1 MRTSFSTIV
10 NESYDLT
17 CVVLDAEAN
26 SIAQGT
32 FSVPVFIGSAPITL
46 RHMLKRYPAETLK
59 PGDVIITNDPWLGT
73 GHLYDITM
81 VRPVFRK
88 GRIVAYTLSIT
99 HLPDIGGS
107 GFGSSAVEVYHEGL
121 RIPICKLYEE
131 GRLNELLL
139 EIIRTNV
146 RVPEQVIGDVM
157 ANVACNEVG
166 GRELLAFMDEYGLD
180 DLTDLS
186 RAIRGQSEA
195 AMRAKIRELGQG
207 TYHNRIQV
215 EGFDGPCDYVVRID
229 VKGDSVAYDFT
240 GTSGCVRAAVNV
252 PFCYTNAMALH
263 AIKSLLLPNIPNNAG
278 SIAPISV
285 FAPPGCIL
293 NAQPPFATGG
303 RHAMGHFVTPLVYGA
318 LAQALPDRVQAG
330 SGMMNLITFQGTR
343 RDERP
348 FSTLYFAAGGYGA
361 LDGLDG
367 WCTLPHPSN
376 MAVVP
381 VEVWETLT
389 HTTIES
395 KRLLPEFG
403 RPRPLARRSRAGGRP
418 AQRHRPPR
426 RHARH
431 GQPHHVSG
439 ARHVRRRRR
448 DAQGA
453 CHRRQAGARQ
463 GPQRAG
469 AGPAHAHRRGGRRRL
484 RRSQAA
490 CARARSPRTWR
501 RATSAPRPRERSTAG
516 KAEEALGAVGA
527 MRWPIGQRSSNRAAQ
542 PRIEHVPDAVAE
554 QVEGEHGDGDGEPG
568 KQHQP
573 PRRHEAGV
581 QSVRQHVAPGG
592 RRRRDADAEEAER
605 GLDDDGDAQMRGRQ
619 DQEGGDALRQ
629 DVPEHQAHVA
639 RRRGR
644 APPRR
649 TASP

>member
-1 MRTSFSTIV
+1 MSARNFDAVSLGIMWDRLVSLVDEIVSTLVRTSFSTIV

-46 RHMLKRYPAETLK
+46 RHMLKRFPPETLK
-59 PGDVIITNDPWLGT
+59 PGDVIFTNDPWQGT

-121 RIPICKLYEE
+121 RLPICKLYDA
-131 GRLNELLL
+131 GRLNELIV

-146 RVPEQVIGDVM
+146 RVPEQVMGDVM

-166 GRELLAFMDEYGLD
+166 GRELLAFMDEYGLE

-195 AMRAKIRELGQG
+195 AMRSKIRELGQG
-207 TYHNRIQV
+207 TYRNHINV
-215 EGFDGPCDYVVRID
+215 EGFDGPCDYVVKVD
-229 VKGDSVAYDFT
+229 VNGDSIAYDFT

-252 PFCYTNAMALH
+252 PFCYTNAMSLH

-285 FAPPGCIL
+285 FAPAGCIL

-303 RHAMGHFVTPLVYGA
+303 RHAMGHFVTPLIYGA

-330 SGMMNLITFQGTR
+330 SGMMNLITFQGQR
-343 RDERP
+343 RDDRP

-361 LDGLDG
+361 LRDLDG
-367 WCTLPHPSN
+367 WSTLPHPSN
-376 MAVVP
+376 MATVP

-395 KRLLPEFG
+395 KRLLPNSGGPGQWRGGLGQEVTLRNDTGHLVTTLGMGNRTMFPARGMFG
-403 RPRPLARRSRAGGRP
+403 GGDGALREHFIEGVTVHAKGRNELAPGQRMRIVEAGGAGYGDPKARAP
-418 AQRHRPPR
+418 A
-426 RHARH
+426 AIAED
-431 GQPHHVSG
+431 V
-439 ARHVRRRRR
+439 
-448 DAQGA
+448 AQGYVT
-453 CHRRQAGARQ
+453 GA
-463 GPQRAG
+463 
-469 AGPAHAHRRGGRRRL
+469 
-484 RRSQAA
+484 AA
-490 CARARSPRTWR
+490 
-501 RATSAPRPRERSTAG
+501 REIYGWSG
-516 KAEEALGAVGA
+516 
-527 MRWPIGQRSSNRAAQ
+527 
-542 PRIEHVPDAVAE
+542 
-554 QVEGEHGDGDGEPG
+554 
-568 KQHQP
+568 
-573 PRRHEAGV
+573 
-581 QSVRQHVAPGG
+581 
-592 RRRRDADAEEAER
+592 
-605 GLDDDGDAQMRGRQ
+605 
-619 DQEGGDALRQ
+619 
-629 DVPEHQAHVA
+629 
-639 RRRGR
+639 
-644 APPRR
+644 
-649 TASP
+649 

>member
-1 MRTSFSTIV
+1 VIEQTMSGQTFDAVNLGIMWDRLVSIVDEIVSTLVRTSFSTIV

-17 CVVLDAEAN
+17 CVVLDADAN

-46 RHMLKRYPAETLK
+46 RHMLQRFPAETLK

-81 VRPVFRK
+81 VRPVFRN

-107 GFGSSAVEVYHEGL
+107 GFGSSAAEVYHEGL
-121 RIPICKLYEE
+121 RIPICKLYDG
-131 GRLNELLL
+131 GRRNELLV

-146 RVPEQVIGDVM
+146 RVPEQVMGDVM

-166 GRELLAFMDEYGLD
+166 GREILAFMDEYGLD
-180 DLTDLS
+180 DLTALS
-186 RAIRGQSEA
+186 RAIRDQCET
-195 AMRAKIRELGQG
+195 AMRAKIGELGEG
-207 TYHNRIQV
+207 TFRNQIQV

-229 VKGDSVAYDFT
+229 VKGDSVAFDFS

-343 RDERP
+343 RDGRP

-361 LDGLDG
+361 LEGLDG

-376 MAVVP
+376 MAAVP
-381 VEVWETLT
+381 VEVWEALT

-395 KRLLPEFG
+395 KQLVPDSGGPG
-403 RPRPLARRSRAGGRP
+403 RWRGGLGQEVVLRNDTGHPIVTLGMGNRTMFPARGVFSGGDGTLRTHAIDGQPVHAKGRHELAPGQRMNITEAGG
-418 AQRHRPPR
+418 
-426 RHARH
+426 
-431 GQPHHVSG
+431 
-439 ARHVRRRRR
+439 
-448 DAQGA
+448 
-453 CHRRQAGARQ
+453 
-463 GPQRAG
+463 
-469 AGPAHAHRRGGRRRL
+469 GGFGDPK
-484 RRSQAA
+484 
-490 CARARSPRTWR
+490 ARAR
-501 RATSAPRPRERSTAG
+501 
-516 KAEEALGAVGA
+516 
-527 MRWPIGQRSSNRAAQ
+527 AA
-542 PRIEHVPDAVAE
+542 ITEDVA
-554 QVEGEHGDGDGEPG
+554 QGYV
-568 KQHQP
+568 
-573 PRRHEAGV
+573 
-581 QSVRQHVAPGG
+581 SRQAAKDIYGWGG
-592 RRRRDADAEEAER
+592 
-605 GLDDDGDAQMRGRQ
+605 
-619 DQEGGDALRQ
+619 
-629 DVPEHQAHVA
+629 
-639 RRRGR
+639 
-644 APPRR
+644 
-649 TASP
+649 

>member
-1 MRTSFSTIV
+1 MGDRTFDAVSLGIMWDRLVSLVDEIVSTLVRTSFSTIV

-46 RHMLKRYPAETLK
+46 RHMLKRFPAETLR
-59 PGDVIITNDPWLGT
+59 PGDVLITNDPWLGT

-88 GRIVAYTLSIT
+88 GRVVAYTLSIT

-107 GFGSSAVEVYHEGL
+107 GFGSSAAEVYHEGI
-121 RIPICKLYEE
+121 RIPICKFYEE
-131 GRLNELLL
+131 GRRNDLLV

-146 RVPEQVIGDVM
+146 RVPEQVMGDVM

-180 DLTDLS
+180 DLTALS

-207 TYHNRIQV
+207 TYRNQIQV

-229 VKGDSVAYDFT
+229 VKDDNVAFDFT

-376 MAVVP
+376 MAAVP

-395 KRLLPEFG
+395 KRLVPDSGGPG
-403 RPRPLARRSRAGGRP
+403 RWRGGLGQEVVLRNDTGHPIVTLGMGNRTMFPAQGLFCGGDGTLRTHAIDGQQVHAKGRNELAPGQRMRIVEAGGGGFGDP
-418 AQRHRPPR
+418 A
-426 RHARH
+426 
-431 GQPHHVSG
+431 
-439 ARHVRRRRR
+439 
-448 DAQGA
+448 
-453 CHRRQAGARQ
+453 
-463 GPQRAG
+463 
-469 AGPAHAHRRGGRRRL
+469 
-484 RRSQAA
+484 
-490 CARARSPRTWR
+490 ARAR
-501 RATSAPRPRERSTAG
+501 A
-516 KAEEALGAVGA
+516 
-527 MRWPIGQRSSNRAAQ
+527 
-542 PRIEHVPDAVAE
+542 AVAE
-554 QVEGEHGDGDGEPG
+554 DVAQGYV
-568 KQHQP
+568 
-573 PRRHEAGV
+573 
-581 QSVRQHVAPGG
+581 SRQAARDIYGWGG
-592 RRRRDADAEEAER
+592 
-605 GLDDDGDAQMRGRQ
+605 
-619 DQEGGDALRQ
+619 
-629 DVPEHQAHVA
+629 
-639 RRRGR
+639 
-644 APPRR
+644 
-649 TASP
+649 